1 MFSHFLN
8 FISLPEIGQI
18 QIAEP
23 INFDQS
29 SYKVKQDDK
38 RFGRDVIIANEES
51 ELVFTRD
58 YFEQIEMVQILP
70 NGDRFNYA
78 SQGFDYLID
87 IFNNEGF
94 EGKVEYILQKNDVS
108 FVTGVFSYY
117 TAVVEF
123 DRITVKIIQN
133 TNREIIKRL
142 EDTDIDAFSNKAL
155 DGRDIVP
162 CGTNDILLKAKPII
176 EISEWEM
183 NQQRIITDFNIFANA
198 NPFMTLTR
206 FEVSSSFVPL
216 DEKVINSIE
225 AINNFRY
232 IRAISALSN
241 GTGVIKCN
249 VDLQYRPNG
258 NNSAFASFRL
268 ILFKYTGEYNSGDP
282 FELIEI
288 YRKEFTG
295 GSNVNFNVDTTFNF
309 DLPNL
314 NAGQNLSVFWVF
326 SGVGGIGVQDD
337 RIIFNQYNM
346 KLQYTSTAIDTVVKG
361 VRLIDVMKHNVK
373 SLADVELIAPEYD
386 LGGEHY
392 NNFAFNGLL
401 LGQITNKPFTNKLK
415 DLMTVLNETCSDFQI
430 NENNIEILPYSEFYN
445 DVEMAEFDELPSFE
459 SQSKFNKRYAL
470 KTAEFKYAKSSSERE
485 TNGQNSIDDVHTE
498 TQKFITD
505 SVDGVLKVEVKA
517 IRSAYLIENA
527 RKRAFDN
534 EQTNSLQNDDNLFV
548 LDCIPLAP
556 NTQSGFGAVLL
567 MRILDNGNLQILN
580 NNSNGDGVPFNWTLL
595 GFTVGASF
603 EIVSGVN
610 VGAYTVVSLTSSVVE
625 LDKVSGVPTITG
637 DHFIEMRWTLN
648 NVVWTNRTNEG
659 FTSITGVDNPNDY
672 SNLNYHWGRN
682 IQRWYSYLATATKF
696 KPNDVIK
703 TTSFKVNGDLVT
715 VKGGN
720 TVSDSGDILNSE
732 IRPLK
737 ILNPNE
743 ISVKVYADFETLTQ
757 LVSDIQTVKGY
768 VTVNTASGKKVKGYV
783 KDLDYVWI
791 SEELDMVLEEK
802 FESDFMEI
810 TNEGVKAVGFDLK
823 SGLNSFTINN
833 NFVNLYDENENQM
846 FAPTRFVNIKINGVA
861 YTDVVL
867 FSDALN
873 TLINE

>member
-38 RFGRDVIIANEES
+38 RFGRDVIKANDES

-58 YFEQIEMVQILP
+58 YFEQIEMIQILP

-94 EGKVEYILQKNDVS
+94 EGKVEYILQKTDVS

-162 CGTNDILLKAKPII
+162 CGTTDILLKAKPIVQ
-176 EISEWEM
+176 ESEWS
-183 NQQRIITDFNIFANA
+183 NSNTDTFTAGGFGGTFTRSLNVINNALKFNIDNTLSYIGGYQPTAN
-198 NPFMTLTR
+198 
-206 FEVSSSFVPL
+206 FV
-216 DEKVINSIE
+216 
-225 AINNFRY
+225 Y
-232 IRAISALSN
+232 IRALTQLSELNISLQINLDFFDNRSSSLGFSTLSLRYFIGVNPPASNSGTSLFTVQLFN
-241 GTGVIKCN
+241 GTSS
-249 VDLQYRPNG
+249 VDIDQTYFVENI
-258 NNSAFASFRL
+258 NM
-268 ILFKYTGEYNSGDP
+268 
-282 FELIEI
+282 
-288 YRKEFTG
+288 
-295 GSNVNFNVDTTFNF
+295 
-309 DLPNL
+309 
-314 NAGQNLSVFWVF
+314 NAGETLWIWFLQVTNTENTLYFSSVK
-326 SGVGGIGVQDD
+326 
-337 RIIFNQYNM
+337 FNDCKINAIA
-346 KLQYTSTAIDTVVKG
+346 TSTAIDTVVKG
-361 VRLIDVMKHNVK
+361 VRLIDLMKHNVK
-373 SLADVELIAPEYD
+373 SLANVELIAPEYD

-415 DLMTVLNETCSDFQI
+415 DLLTVLNETCSDFQI
-430 NENNIEILPYSEFYN
+430 NENNIEILPYSGFYN

-459 SQSKFNKRYAL
+459 SQSKFNNRYAL

-505 SVDGVLKVEVKA
+505 SVDGALKVEVKA

-580 NNSNGDGVPFNWTLL
+580 NNSNGDGLPFNWTLL
-595 GFTVGASF
+595 GFTVGATF
-603 EIVSGVN
+603 EIISGVN
-610 VGAYTVVSLTSSVVE
+610 VGAYTVVSLTSSIVE
-625 LDKVSGVPTITG
+625 LDKVSGVPTVTG

-648 NVVWTNRTNEG
+648 NVIWTNRTSEG

-682 IQRWYSYLATATKF
+682 IQRWYPYLATATKF

-720 TVSDSGDILNSE
+720 TVSDSGDIINSE

-743 ISVKVYADFETLTQ
+743 ISVKVYADFETLTK

-768 VTVNTASGKKVKGYV
+768 VTVNTSTGKKVKGYV

-791 SEELDMVLEEK
+791 TEELDMVLEEK

-810 TNEGVKAVGFDLK
+810 TSEGVKAVGFDLK
-823 SGLNSFTINN
+823 SRLNSFTINN